1 MTILNK
7 VINQT
12 FDRMDLKQIRA
23 FLFMG
28 AEECNN
34 PNEPYDVR
42 LTKASDPLYE
52 RINSLYPDTSELTE
66 ATNEVSTALS
76 TYQDVYMEIGM
87 KAGARLLHQL
97 LLENGFE
104 KGDSGNE

>member
-12 FDRMDLKQIRA
+12 FDRVDLKQIRA

-28 AEECNN
+28 AESCNK
-34 PNEPYDVR
+34 PDETYDVR

-52 RINSLYPDTSELTE
+52 RINSLYSDAAELTE

-97 LLENGFE
+97 LLEGGFE
-104 KGDSGNE
+104 KEDKANG